1 MWADLTFQHLGRAKD
16 ASEFVKHGAKEAIID
31 IELARGPPFKKNPVI
46 RRIIKFEGN
55 KSTFFIDGK
64 DATRK
69 QVLKLAQNFSIQI
82 DNLCQFLPQD
92 KVSEFAALT
101 PIELLYSTQRAAA
114 GPQMIEWHDDLKRLR
129 SEQKKLLAD
138 NKGDRDVL
146 ANLESRQE
154 SQRADVERV
163 RERAQIKRRIEI
175 LEYARPMA
183 AYKTQVPKWK
193 AIRDRKHELDAE
205 LQQLKNELAP
215 MLATINGKQEYFG
228 RTDDLVKFKR
238 REVAAAERSAK
249 EIAVRLDGHD
259 ETMKNLS
266 RQIDSEKKNGSN
278 YKQQQSTIQQSIN
291 RINRQMEDKPEEFD
305 IDAYNEKIVSSM
317 TRFSSSSTDYSPSAL
332 YKENSRTLRIEPERS
347 KMVAQL
353 YSSGKMRRAIESRK
367 QKLSYKTCNLKVVNV
382 RLCSRSSRPTHTEPI
397 DGYWKTRINLIK
409 LFMGLHLSS
418 VQ

>member
-1 MWADLTFQHLGRAKD
+1 MTFQHLGRAKD

-55 KSTFFIDGK
+55 KSSFFIDGK

-193 AIRDRKHELDAE
+193 AIRDRKHELEAE
-205 LQQLKNELAP
+205 LQQLKKELAP
-215 MLATINGKQEYFG
+215 MLATINRKQEYFG

-266 RQIDSEKKNGSN
+266 RQIDSEKKNGSS
-278 YKQQQSTIQQSIN
+278 YKQQLTTIQQSIN
-291 RINRQMEDKPEEFD
+291 RITRQMEDKPEEFD
-305 IDAYNEKIVSSM
+305 IDAYNEKIVGTM
-317 TRFSSSSTDYSPSAL
+317 KRFSSSSTDHSLARSA
-332 YKENSRTLRIEPERS
+332 KRIKRHRESSQRDQRRS
-347 KMVAQL
+347 
-353 YSSGKMRRAIESRK
+353 
-367 QKLSYKTCNLKVVNV
+367 
-382 RLCSRSSRPTHTEPI
+382 
-397 DGYWKTRINLIK
+397 
-409 LFMGLHLSS
+409 
-418 VQ
+418 